1 MRSVNADGLGTDR
14 YSWTMILFPA
24 WNLYLSRVSQVK
36 HYSCSHSV
44 VHTYNF
50 LKSFTLQSCL
60 GWNASFLNYLAVM
73 WLNPGSIKC
82 HTQPDPVTQLHCV
95 IAVNYLNELCFFHRD
110 MKSTFRWNVIFLLWS
125 FSFYVAPH
133 KWVGREIGMWYG
145 EWCFYNWK

>member
-1 MRSVNADGLGTDR
+1 MFSAALSRRIYGMSINNHGWSLQFSVVNDMQTLRNLYVHLPLKECVLFNADGLGTGR

-24 WNLYLSRVSQVK
+24 WNLYLSRVFQVK

-50 LKSFTLQSCL
+50 LKSFTLQFCL
-60 GWNASFLNYLAVM
+60 GWNASFFNYLAVL

-95 IAVNYLNELCFFHRD
+95 IAVNYLN
-110 MKSTFRWNVIFLLWS
+110 
-125 FSFYVAPH
+125 
-133 KWVGREIGMWYG
+133 
-145 EWCFYNWK
+145 